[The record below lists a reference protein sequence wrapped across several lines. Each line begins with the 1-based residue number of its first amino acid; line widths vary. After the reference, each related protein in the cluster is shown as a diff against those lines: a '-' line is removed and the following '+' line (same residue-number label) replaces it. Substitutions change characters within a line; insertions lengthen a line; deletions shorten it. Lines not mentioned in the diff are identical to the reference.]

1 MDTIEHFSSI
11 ATSFPGVSIQPHF
24 EKKSFR
30 AGKKIFAT
38 LDEAKHVACLKL
50 SVEEQDVFCAYD
62 KNIIYP
68 VPNKW
73 GKQGWTFINL
83 QAVPEAMLS
92 DALRT
97 AYCSVAPSKLAALV
111 LDNTKNNEA
120 DVL

>member
-1 MDTIEHFSSI
+1 MVTIEHFSSI
-11 ATSFPGVSIQPHF
+11 AISFPEVNIQPHF

-38 LDEAKHVACLKL
+38 LDEVKQVACLKL
-50 SVEEQDVFCAYD
+50 TVEEQDVFCAFD
-62 KNIIYP
+62 RNIIYP

-111 LDNTKNNEA
+111 SANSRNNES
-120 DVL
+120 DLL